1 MQNDISDLTRGDF
14 MLIANT
20 FMALAVVTVIEIS
33 GLIFLYIENHK
44 PVYYVGEQ
52 KSTQVGATTCVQGK

>member
-1 MQNDISDLTRGDF
+1 